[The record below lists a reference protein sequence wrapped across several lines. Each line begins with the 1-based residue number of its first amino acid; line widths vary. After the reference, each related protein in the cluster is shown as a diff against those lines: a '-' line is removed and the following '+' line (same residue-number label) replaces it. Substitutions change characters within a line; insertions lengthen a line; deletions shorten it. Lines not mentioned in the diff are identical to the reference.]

1 MQTASTDEMRY
12 SRAAFILFHLQKEL
26 IFFSSYRSQTREE
39 CSNSYGL
46 CAMAYGLWT
55 RTGCRGADEA
65 KPQHEESEGL
75 EEDVQV
81 AVPGSEHG
89 IV

>member
-1 MQTASTDEMRY
+1 MRRVQRLFCSIYTKKCFLFLVTDLQEADQGRMQQQ
-12 SRAAFILFHLQKEL
+12 LW
-26 IFFSSYRSQTREE
+26 
-39 CSNSYGL
+39 
-46 CAMAYGLWT
+46 AMCYGLWT

-81 AVPGSEHG
+81 VVPGSEHD